1 MSKGIGMPLIGLEQ
15 VSKEALAEN
24 CKAAQEQLKQAR
36 EEIASMNDSNFKLY
50 NQTEEQFK
58 IIQDQKKEMEVL
70 KAKLEKCKEQR
81 DKQLVDNYKMMLGYM
96 PNNNCIV
103 DLNEQLAAIT
113 IDSIKRGE

>member
-58 IIQDQKKEMEVL
+58 IIQDQKKENG
-70 KAKLEKCKEQR
+70 KCLRRSWRSVKSREI
-81 DKQLVDNYKMMLGYM
+81 
-96 PNNNCIV
+96 NN
-103 DLNEQLAAIT
+103 
-113 IDSIKRGE
+113 

>member
-1 MSKGIGMPLIGLEQ
+1 M
-15 VSKEALAEN
+15 
-24 CKAAQEQLKQAR
+24 
-36 EEIASMNDSNFKLY
+36 
-50 NQTEEQFK
+50 
-58 IIQDQKKEMEVL
+58 
-70 KAKLEKCKEQR
+70 EKCKEQR